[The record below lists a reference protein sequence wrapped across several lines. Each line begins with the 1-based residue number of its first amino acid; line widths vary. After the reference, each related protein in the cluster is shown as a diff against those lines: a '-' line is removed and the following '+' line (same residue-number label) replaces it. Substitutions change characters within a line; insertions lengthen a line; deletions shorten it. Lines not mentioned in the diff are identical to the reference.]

1 MLHEVDL
8 ALRRFP
14 GSCPARAAP
23 VCATGGYPPN
33 GIPARRTALG
43 LAPWPG
49 GRSMHPAALR
59 VLETTW
65 RLWREP
71 VA

>member
-1 MLHEVDL
+1 MFNQLNL
-8 ALRRFP
+8 ALRRSP
-14 GSCPARAAP
+14 GDRQRSRAHARA
-23 VCATGGYPPN
+23 GGGHPPN
-33 GIPARRTALG
+33 GIPVRRPALG
-43 LAPWPG
+43 LAPWQG

-71 VA
+71 AA